1 MSRATLG
8 PRMPTPFR
16 LVPEAASVQI
26 ATVEPL
32 TFPHY
37 IVQMPFVLIP
47 DVEEVQ
53 TPYDDVSQTPD
64 AQYILLGDKVL
75 RQLPPIV
82 ARLIEGTSAPDE
94 VKREDDE
101 ILRQL

>member
-1 MSRATLG
+1 MS
-8 PRMPTPFR
+8 
-16 LVPEAASVQI
+16 
-26 ATVEPL
+26 
-32 TFPHY
+32 
-37 IVQMPFVLIP
+37 FVLIL

-101 ILRQL
+101 SLRQL